1 MNDNLWLIIYF
12 SLTIK
17 MTYLEPTF
25 LYAEEEAS
33 VCATK
38 IFILEKSD
46 FFLTLAINYSKSH
59 EFLKLSL
66 IFVRLNDHKQV
77 KESKK
82 T

>member
-1 MNDNLWLIIYF
+1 
-12 SLTIK
+12 

-46 FFLTLAINYSKSH
+46 FFFNISNQL
-59 EFLKLSL
+59 F
-66 IFVRLNDHKQV
+66 
-77 KESKK
+77 
-82 T
+82 